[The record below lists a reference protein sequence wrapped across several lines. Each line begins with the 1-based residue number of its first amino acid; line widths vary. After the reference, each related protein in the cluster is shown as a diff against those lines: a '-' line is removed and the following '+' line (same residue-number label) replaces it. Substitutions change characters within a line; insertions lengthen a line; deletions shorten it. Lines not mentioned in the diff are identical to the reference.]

1 MDWQIMTTFF
11 TLFAAALVLIAI
23 PIGILGLINRLRKQ
37 QPGCSGN
44 HDCVVFKGER
54 ITCPSCDLR
63 ELKAEIA
70 AKKLQKETLPGC
82 N

>member
-1 MDWQIMTTFF
+1 MTTFF
-11 TLFAAALVLIAI
+11 TLFAVVLVVIAI

-44 HDCVVFKGER
+44 HDCVIFKGER

-70 AKKLQKETLPGC
+70 AKKLQKEALLGC
-82 N
+82 S

>member
-1 MDWQIMTTFF
+1 MTTFL
-11 TLFAAALVLIAI
+11 TLFTVALVLVGI
-23 PIGILGLINRLRKQ
+23 PLGILGTINALRKQ

-54 ITCPSCDLR
+54 VTCPSCDLR

-70 AKKLQKETLPGC
+70 TAKLKKEALLNCG
-82 N
+82 

>member
-1 MDWQIMTTFF
+1 MMTFF
-11 TLFAAALVLIAI
+11 TLFVMAFVLIGI
-23 PIGILGLINRLRKQ
+23 PISILGLINKLRKQ

-70 AKKLQKETLPGC
+70 ANKLQKEALAG
-82 N
+82 